1 RRSRGRRA
9 QQRRRLSP
17 EADEAI
23 PGNLLNRVPPVTDK
37 GCAAWQKRTARAK
50 SAASRSV
57 CRELPRM
64 ALAAQEGQMYRL
76 RLLRAG
82 IRVDQEAGAFA
93 QAMKPILI

>member
-1 RRSRGRRA
+1 
-9 QQRRRLSP
+9 
-17 EADEAI
+17 
-23 PGNLLNRVPPVTDK
+23 
-37 GCAAWQKRTARAK
+37 
-50 SAASRSV
+50 
-57 CRELPRM
+57 M